1 MAVPLLALLANTI
14 RAGLTA
20 LRTKIAKAWFKKL
33 VKQVIVKKTLNK
45 FRSPGKI
52 LARNNKTSFWRKGS
66 MYFFVYD
73 AKHKDTLPYWDAFPL
88 VIPIERYRD
97 GFLGINFHYLYPK
110 DRAILLDQ
118 LQVFANNDKLDE
130 TTRLRMTYRSLGNFT
145 KLKRAKPCIHRYL
158 DSHMGSTMV
167 PVNADEWGTALFLP
181 VERFKGRN
189 KTAVWMD
196 SKAKMLTY

>member
-20 LRTKIAKAWFKKL
+20 LRTKVAANWFRKL
-33 VKQVIVKKTLNK
+33 VKQHIVKKTLREY
-45 FRSPGKI
+45 RSPGKI
-52 LARNNKTSFWRKGS
+52 LARDNKTSAWKKGS

-73 AKHKDTLPYWDAFPL
+73 AKHKETLPYWDAFPL
-88 VIPIERYRD
+88 VIPVERYRD

-118 LQVFANNDKLDE
+118 LQAFANNNKLDE
-130 TTRLRMTYRSLGNFT
+130 TTRLKMTYKSLGNFA
-145 KLKRAKPCIHRYL
+145 KFRRAKPCIHRYL
-158 DSHMGSTMV
+158 DSHMRSAMV

-181 VERFKGRN
+181 VERFKKVN
-189 KTAVWMD
+189 KTVVWLD
-196 SKAKMLTY
+196 SKAKMLTA